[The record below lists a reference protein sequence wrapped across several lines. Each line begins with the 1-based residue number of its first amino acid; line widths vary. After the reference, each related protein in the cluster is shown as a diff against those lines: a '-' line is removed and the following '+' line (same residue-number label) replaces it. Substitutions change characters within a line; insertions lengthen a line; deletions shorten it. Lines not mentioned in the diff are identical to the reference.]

1 MCGIAGYIGSKK
13 KLPKKVSIKNC
24 LRSLKQRGPDS
35 SGYFCDKKKI
45 MLFYY
50 YIQDYL

>member
-35 SGYFCDKKKI
+35 SGYFCDKKKK
-45 MLFYY
+45 
-50 YIQDYL
+50 